1 MVSLRPRIVPA
12 VVVIMRSSVTLLLRG
27 VWLGV
32 LTLVS
37 AACVGSAGSP
47 VEALVGWGPRGYRI
61 FH

>member
-1 MVSLRPRIVPA
+1 MVSLRPQIVPA
-12 VVVIMRSSVTLLLRG
+12 VVVIMRSSATLLRG

-37 AACVGSAGSP
+37 AACVGSAGSL